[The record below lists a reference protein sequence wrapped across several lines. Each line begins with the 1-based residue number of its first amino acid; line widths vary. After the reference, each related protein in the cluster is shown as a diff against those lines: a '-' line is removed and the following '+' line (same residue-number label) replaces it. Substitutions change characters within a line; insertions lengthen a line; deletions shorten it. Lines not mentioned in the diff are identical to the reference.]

1 MAGGHSAPGLQP
13 LKEGERLMPHG
24 WWIIP
29 LAIAGLCLWLAVLK
43 LTGVL

>member
-1 MAGGHSAPGLQP
+1 M
-13 LKEGERLMPHG
+13 MPQG

-29 LAIAGLCLWLAVLK
+29 LAIAGLCLWLAVFK

>member
-1 MAGGHSAPGLQP
+1 M
-13 LKEGERLMPHG
+13 MPHG

-29 LAIAGLCLWLAVLK
+29 LAIAGFCPWLAVLK